1 MNVLGAVLAAGASR
15 RLGTPKQ
22 LLPWGGGTL
31 LGHAAAAACGSRCER
46 VVVIVGH
53 RPDAMRLALAGMPI
67 ETLVNPDWE
76 EGMASSVRMAVRT
89 ASDLAADG
97 VLLSVCDQPSIS
109 PAVLDALLDRF
120 ECDPARAVASAY
132 AGTVGVPAV
141 FGSRWYPHLLALTGD
156 AGARRVL
163 RDHPDEISVIPWE
176 DGAAD
181 VDNPEDAAG
190 PADAG

>member
-15 RLGTPKQ
+15 RMGTPKQ

-31 LGHAAAAACGSRCER
+31 LGHAAAAVCGSRCAR

-53 RPDAMRLALAGMPI
+53 RSDAMRLAIPGTDAEI
-67 ETLVNPDWE
+67 VVNPDWE
-76 EGMASSVRMAVRT
+76 EGIASSVRVAVRV
-89 ASDLAADG
+89 ASDHAMDG

-120 ECDPARAVASAY
+120 EREPDRVVASAY

-141 FGSRWYPHLLALTGD
+141 FGARWYPQLLALTGD

-163 RDHPDEISVIPWE
+163 RDHPADVTAVPWE
-176 DGAAD
+176 DGAED

-190 PADAG
+190 PGEPA

>member
-1 MNVLGAVLAAGASR
+1 MKVLGAVLAAGASR
-15 RLGTPKQ
+15 RMGTPKQ

-46 VVVIVGH
+46 VLVIVGH
-53 RPDAMRLALAGMPI
+53 HADAMRLATSGMDL
-67 ETLVNPDWE
+67 ELVVNPDWE
-76 EGMASSVRMAVRT
+76 EGIASSVRVAVSS
-89 ASDLAADG
+89 ASEHAMDG

-120 ECDPARAVASAY
+120 ERDPARAVASAY

-141 FGSRWYPHLLALTGD
+141 FGARWYPQLLALTGD
-156 AGARRVL
+156 AGARHVL
-163 RDHPDEISVIPWE
+163 RDHPADVTAVPWE
-176 DGAAD
+176 EGAAD

-190 PADAG
+190 RGEPA